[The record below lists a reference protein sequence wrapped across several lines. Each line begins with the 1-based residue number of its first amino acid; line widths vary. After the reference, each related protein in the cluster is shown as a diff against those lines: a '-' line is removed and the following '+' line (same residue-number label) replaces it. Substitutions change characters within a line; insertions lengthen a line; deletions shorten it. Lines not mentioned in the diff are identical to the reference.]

1 MKKISVII
9 PCYNSEKYI
18 SKCIESL
25 RAQSCDDVE
34 FIFVNDGSTDST
46 WNYIKQFEQEDK
58 RVIVNGVLCK
68 PGQWVEEY
76 DEILLDGERVKPRE
90 KIYIALNKPVGITCT
105 ASEEVKDNI
114 IDYMNYGQY
123 IFPVGRLDKESQGLI
138 IMTNDGV
145 LANKILE
152 SDNLHEKEYI
162 VTVNKNFDDEF
173 IKGMASGVDIGDAV
187 TRQCKVEKINSNTF
201 KIILTQGLNKQIRRM
216 SKSFGYTVIKL
227 ERVRIMNIKLDDIG
241 YGKWRN
247 ITFEE
252 LKILEKQSKIN

>member
-1 MKKISVII
+1 MRINKLFS
-9 PCYNSEKYI
+9 
-18 SKCIESL
+18 
-25 RAQSCDDVE
+25 
-34 FIFVNDGSTDST
+34 
-46 WNYIKQFEQEDK
+46 NYGICSRKETNKLIEDK

-123 IFPVGRLDKESQGLI
+123 IFPVGRL
-138 IMTNDGV
+138 
-145 LANKILE
+145 
-152 SDNLHEKEYI
+152 EKEYI

>member
-1 MKKISVII
+1 MRINKLFS
-9 PCYNSEKYI
+9 
-18 SKCIESL
+18 
-25 RAQSCDDVE
+25 
-34 FIFVNDGSTDST
+34 
-46 WNYIKQFEQEDK
+46 NYGICSRKETNKLIEDK

-162 VTVNKNFDDEF
+162 VTVNKDFDDEF

-216 SKSFGYTVIKL
+216 S
-227 ERVRIMNIKLDDIG
+227 
-241 YGKWRN
+241 
-247 ITFEE
+247 
-252 LKILEKQSKIN
+252 